1 MSEPA
6 RLEES
11 AVAVGGLGLM
21 GGSIALALRGRCR
34 RLLGWDPDPAVVDLA
49 LETRAVDEAERLPDT
64 IVARADLIV
73 LAAPVAAIIDLLAR
87 LPSMQRGSPMILDL
101 GSTKSA
107 IVEAMAALPSRFDP
121 IGGHPMC
128 GKETPGLVNSQAD
141 LFQGAPFAL
150 TALPRTTARARG
162 LAEQLVTTIGACP
175 LWIDAATHDRWVAA
189 TSHVPFLIAAALVLA
204 TPEESLPLAGP
215 GLWSTSRLAASD
227 PKMMLDILQTNRP
240 AVLAALGAFRGELEV
255 LESALARS
263 ADDQMGDRLTTAAAR
278 RRGPSFQPRGSA
290 A

>member
-1 MSEPA
+1 M
-6 RLEES
+6 
-11 AVAVGGLGLM
+11 AVGGLGLM

-49 LETRAVDEAERLPDT
+49 LETRVVDEAERLPDT

-73 LAAPVAAIIDLLAR
+73 LAMPVAAIIDLLAR
-87 LPSMQRGSPMILDL
+87 LPPMQGGSPVILDL

-107 IVEAMAALPSRFDP
+107 IVEAMASLPSRFDP

-150 TALPRTTARARG
+150 TPLPRTTARARD
-162 LAEQLVTTIGACP
+162 LAEQLVRSIGACP

-204 TPEESLPLAGP
+204 TPDETLPLAGP
-215 GLWSTSRLAASD
+215 GLRSTSRLAASD

-240 AVLAALGAFRGELEV
+240 AVLAALGAFQRELDV

-263 ADDQMGDRLTTAAAR
+263 ADDQMDDRLTTAAAR
-278 RRGPSFQPRGSA
+278 RRSSSFQARGGAVWTWS
-290 A
+290 